1 MLFQDWPVLTPEIP
15 VEKLDFKEK
24 ASPKVGS
31 LANVKHNPAG
41 GDVKIFN
48 EHLPWLKYN
57 KPNLPDSEK
66 DRINKRSNNHSLNG
80 TSVNDLMNTSIFIS
94 TEENTYFKLYIIIIH
109 SFQFIIISS
118 SSGSITTTT
127 PTITVTTTTPTITV
141 TTTTTT
147 TITTTT
153 PSITIATTTTTTIT
167 TRTITITTTNNN
179 NNNNK

>member
-1 MLFQDWPVLTPEIP
+1 IP

-41 GDVKIFN
+41 GDVKVVFSFFSYFYSKIFN

-80 TSVNDLMNTSIFIS
+80 TNINDLMNTSM
-94 TEENTYFKLYIIIIH
+94 L
-109 SFQFIIISS
+109 
-118 SSGSITTTT
+118 SGSTGH
-127 PTITVTTTTPTITV
+127 
-141 TTTTTT
+141 
-147 TITTTT
+147 
-153 PSITIATTTTTTIT
+153 
-167 TRTITITTTNNN
+167 
-179 NNNNK
+179 